1 MAVSVEHFIDSLETS
16 GLVTP
21 AQLSALRDET
31 PPGDA
36 QTIASDLVN
45 QGLLTQYQ
53 ADAICTGRFNH
64 LVLGDYTILD
74 RIGEGGM
81 GQVFKALHRR
91 LDRFAAIKI
100 LSDSALHDRR
110 SIERFHQEV
119 RTAAQIT
126 HPNIVI
132 TYDAS
137 EQNGI
142 HYLVMEYVDGQDVAT
157 VLEKNGTLSVS
168 QAIDVILQ
176 TARGLAYAHSRR
188 IIHRD
193 IKPGNLLL
201 DHQGNVKILD
211 MGLARITSEKLP
223 LATTAAERLT
233 NAGQVM
239 GTLDFMPP
247 EQAENAQQAD
257 ERSDIYSLGC
267 TLYLLLVG
275 RVPYPAESFVE
286 SIMAHREAPVPSLR
300 ARCPNAPEWLEEAC
314 RKCMNKRPDDRYQ
327 SVTELMDV
335 IERNL
340 KPSDLFAKSEAGVR
354 MAISRVRSFMQA
366 QGVAFSNPEVD
377 TVYRSTTRQVM
388 SGRNVSPLH
397 GAVDEQS
404 AALAHVVD
412 ASPPTQLQRPAS
424 RRGMLGRGESSLRMR
439 LKRHRGTKIVL
450 LSGLAIIV
458 SSSALSIALGLIAI
472 LMGRKDLDKMR
483 TGRMDASGRNTT
495 LLGVILGIVAV
506 VLAIGGL
513 AQNFLE
519 G

>member
-211 MGLARITSEKLP
+211 MGLAQDHVGEAS
-223 LATTAAERLT
+223 
-233 NAGQVM
+233 AG
-239 GTLDFMPP
+239 DHSSR
-247 EQAENAQQAD
+247 ASD
-257 ERSDIYSLGC
+257 ER
-267 TLYLLLVG
+267 
-275 RVPYPAESFVE
+275 
-286 SIMAHREAPVPSLR
+286 
-300 ARCPNAPEWLEEAC
+300 W
-314 RKCMNKRPDDRYQ
+314 
-327 SVTELMDV
+327 
-335 IERNL
+335 
-340 KPSDLFAKSEAGVR
+340 AGHGD
-354 MAISRVRSFMQA
+354 F
-366 QGVAFSNPEVD
+366 G
-377 TVYRSTTRQVM
+377 
-388 SGRNVSPLH
+388 LH
-397 GAVDEQS
+397 
-404 AALAHVVD
+404 AA
-412 ASPPTQLQRPAS
+412 
-424 RRGMLGRGESSLRMR
+424 
-439 LKRHRGTKIVL
+439 
-450 LSGLAIIV
+450 
-458 SSSALSIALGLIAI
+458 
-472 LMGRKDLDKMR
+472 
-483 TGRMDASGRNTT
+483 
-495 LLGVILGIVAV
+495 
-506 VLAIGGL
+506 
-513 AQNFLE
+513 
-519 G
+519 